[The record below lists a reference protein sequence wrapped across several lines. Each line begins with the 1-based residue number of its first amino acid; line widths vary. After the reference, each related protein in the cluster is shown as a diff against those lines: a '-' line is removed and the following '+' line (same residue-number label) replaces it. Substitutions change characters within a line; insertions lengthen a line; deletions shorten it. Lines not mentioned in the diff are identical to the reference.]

1 LETATKMSTNRLNH
15 LYQDRVLNFAHR
27 GASHDAPENTLA
39 AFRLAREMG
48 ADGVELDVQAS
59 KDGEAVVIHDFTVD
73 ATTDGQGP
81 VKDETLAELKELDA
95 GSWFDARFAGERIP
109 TLQEVIDEVGHQ
121 LLLAIELKVK
131 GFGCAGLALRQALG
145 PQALVLDPLS
155 LGQRTKGDKYRAQ
168 GLRAQDAALRQS
180 SGLAAEVVRLI
191 EDHNLVHRA
200 IVSSFNP
207 FALRRVKRL
216 NSRISTGLIYSFDL
230 PAHLIRPLFLLL
242 ADPDALHP
250 EKHLVTQ
257 KYMRWARERDYRV
270 NAWTVD
276 EPAEMKR
283 LIALGVDG
291 IITNRPDVL
300 RDVLE
305 KRG

>member
-1 LETATKMSTNRLNH
+1 MSKNKLDH
-15 LYQDRVLNFAHR
+15 LYQGGVLNFAHR
-27 GASHDAPENTLA
+27 GASRDAPENTLA

-81 VKDETLAELKELDA
+81 VRDKTLAELKELDA
-95 GSWFDARFAGERIP
+95 GSWFDARFAGQRIP
-109 TLQEVIDEVGHQ
+109 TLQEVIVEVGHQ
-121 LLLAIELKVK
+121 LLLNIELKAKV
-131 GFGCAGLALRQALG
+131 FSSAS
-145 PQALVLDPLS
+145 LV
-155 LGQRTKGDKYRAQ
+155 
-168 GLRAQDAALRQS
+168 
-180 SGLAAEVVRLI
+180 AEVVRLI

-200 IVSSFNP
+200 IVSSFSP
-207 FALRRVKRL
+207 LALRRVKRL
-216 NSRISTGLIYSFDL
+216 NHHIPTGLLYYFDL
-230 PAHLIRPLFLLL
+230 PAHLIRALFAFL

-250 EKHLVTQ
+250 EKHLVAQEYT
-257 KYMRWARERDYRV
+257 RWAKERGYRV

-276 EPAEMKR
+276 EPAEMER

-300 RDVLE
+300 REILE
-305 KRG
+305 IGEYRGDHVKATDRERRRLREN

>member
-1 LETATKMSTNRLNH
+1 MR
-15 LYQDRVLNFAHR
+15 DRVLNFAHR
-27 GASHDAPENTLA
+27 GASHNAPQNTLA
-39 AFRLAREMG
+39 AFRLALEMG
-48 ADGVELDVQAS
+48 ADGVELDVQVS

-81 VKDETLAELKELDA
+81 VKDKTLAELKELDA
-95 GSWFDARFAGERIP
+95 GSWLDARFAGQRIP
-109 TLQEVIDEVGHQ
+109 TLQEVIVEVGQQ
-121 LLLAIELKVK
+121 LLLNIELK
-131 GFGCAGLALRQALG
+131 
-145 PQALVLDPLS
+145 
-155 LGQRTKGDKYRAQ
+155 TKGLGSAD
-168 GLRAQDAALRQS
+168 LV
-180 SGLAAEVVRLI
+180 AEVVRLI

-207 FALRRVKRL
+207 LALRRVKRL
-216 NSRISTGLIYSFDL
+216 NPRICSGLLYYFDL
-230 PAHLIRPLFLLL
+230 PAHLIRTLLLLL

-250 EKHLVTQ
+250 EKRLVTQ
-257 KYMRWARERDYRV
+257 EYMTWAKERGYRV

-300 RDVLE
+300 RKVLE
-305 KRG
+305 NKE

>member
-1 LETATKMSTNRLNH
+1 MSKNRLDH
-15 LYQDRVLNFAHR
+15 LYQGRVLNFAHR

-39 AFRLAREMG
+39 AFCLAREMG

-81 VKDETLAELKELDA
+81 VKDETLTDLKELDA

-121 LLLAIELKVK
+121 LLLAIELKARV
-131 GFGCAGLALRQALG
+131 FGGAGL
-145 PQALVLDPLS
+145 
-155 LGQRTKGDKYRAQ
+155 
-168 GLRAQDAALRQS
+168 ALRQS
-180 SGLAAEVVRLI
+180 SGLVVEVVRLI
-191 EDHNLVHRA
+191 EDHNLAHRA

-230 PAHLIRPLFLLL
+230 PAHLIRALFLSL

-257 KYMRWARERDYRV
+257 KYMRWAKERGYRV

-291 IITNRPDVL
+291 IFTNRPDVL

>member
-1 LETATKMSTNRLNH
+1 MRNEERGIG
-15 LYQDRVLNFAHR
+15 DRVLNFAHR
-27 GASHDAPENTLA
+27 GASHDAPGNTLA

-73 ATTDGQGP
+73 ATTDGQGA
-81 VKDETLAELKELDA
+81 VKDKTLAELKELDA
-95 GSWFDARFAGERIP
+95 GSSFDDRFAGQRIP
-109 TLQEVIDEVGHQ
+109 TLQEVIVEVGHQ
-121 LLLAIELKVK
+121 LLLNIELKTKV
-131 GFGCAGLALRQALG
+131 FGSAD
-145 PQALVLDPLS
+145 LV
-155 LGQRTKGDKYRAQ
+155 
-168 GLRAQDAALRQS
+168 
-180 SGLAAEVVRLI
+180 AEVVRLI

-207 FALRRVKRL
+207 FALHQVKRL
-216 NSRISTGLIYSFDL
+216 NPRLNTGILYFFDL
-230 PAHLIRPLFLLL
+230 PANLVRALLIAL

-250 EKHLVTQ
+250 EKGLVTQ
-257 KYMRWARERDYRV
+257 EYMNWAKERGYRV

-276 EPAEMKR
+276 EPAEMER

-300 RDVLE
+300 RKVLE
-305 KRG
+305 KGN

>member
-1 LETATKMSTNRLNH
+1 MSTNRLDH

-73 ATTDGQGP
+73 ATTDGRGP
-81 VKDETLAELKELDA
+81 VKDETLTELKELDA

-121 LLLAIELKVK
+121 LLLAIELKARV
-131 GFGCAGLALRQALG
+131 FGGAGLALRQ
-145 PQALVLDPLS
+145 
-155 LGQRTKGDKYRAQ
+155 
-168 GLRAQDAALRQS
+168 AQDAALRQS

-216 NSRISTGLIYSFDL
+216 NSRISTGLIYSLDL

-250 EKHLVTQ
+250 EKHLITQ
-257 KYMRWARERDYRV
+257 KYMRWAKERGYRV

-291 IITNRPDVL
+291 IFTNRPDVL
-300 RDVLE
+300 RKVLE
-305 KRG
+305 NRG

>member
-1 LETATKMSTNRLNH
+1 MSNSRLDH
-15 LYQDRVLNFAHR
+15 LYQGGVLNFAHR
-27 GASHDAPENTLA
+27 GASHDAPQNTLA

-73 ATTDGQGP
+73 ATTDGQGA
-81 VKDETLAELKELDA
+81 VKDKTLAELKELDA

-109 TLQEVIDEVGHQ
+109 TLEEVLVGVGHQ
-121 LLLAIELKVK
+121 LLLNIELKTK
-131 GFGCAGLALRQALG
+131 AFANTD
-145 PQALVLDPLS
+145 LV
-155 LGQRTKGDKYRAQ
+155 
-168 GLRAQDAALRQS
+168 
-180 SGLAAEVVRLI
+180 AEMVRLI

-200 IVSSFNP
+200 IVSSFSP

-216 NSRISTGLIYSFDL
+216 NHRIATGLIYSFDL
-230 PAHLIRPLFLLL
+230 PAHLIRALFLLL
-242 ADPDALHP
+242 ADADALHP

-257 KYMRWARERDYRV
+257 KYMDWAKERGYRV

-276 EPAEMKR
+276 EPAEMER

-300 RDVLE
+300 KEILDTRE
-305 KRG
+305 